1 MTILEEPAAQKTSST
16 ASRKQN
22 NVVEDDNRNHI
33 EKGRLSASETNVT
46 SQTRNSINLDE
57 TLIRALSSSN
67 NSAMISAVGDR
78 YITPEYL
85 APLPSSSVSI
95 YSHSFKKTKTYNN
108 STNENGYSMKHLFLY
123 IWCREITV
131 LIYWFPITNYCV
143 DPFVAKLNYRIENEM
158 FILSFS
164 SYYMG

>member
-16 ASRKQN
+16 SSRKQN

-33 EKGRLSASETNVT
+33 EKGRLSASETNVI

-85 APLPSSSVSI
+85 APLPSSSVSF
-95 YSHSFKKTKTYNN
+95 YSHSFKKSK
-108 STNENGYSMKHLFLY
+108 
-123 IWCREITV
+123 
-131 LIYWFPITNYCV
+131 
-143 DPFVAKLNYRIENEM
+143 
-158 FILSFS
+158 
-164 SYYMG
+164 

>member
-33 EKGRLSASETNVT
+33 EKGRLSASETNVI

-95 YSHSFKKTKTYNN
+95 YSHSFKKVNKNT
-108 STNENGYSMKHLFLY
+108 TNENWYNMKHLFFYVL
-123 IWCREITV
+123 CREITL
-131 LIYWFPITNYCV
+131 LIYCFPITNYCV
-143 DPFVAKLNYRIENEM
+143 DPFVAKLNHRIENEI
-158 FILSFS
+158 FIVS
-164 SYYMG
+164 SSSEYMG

>member
-95 YSHSFKKTKTYNN
+95 YSHSFKNKKQITILQTKIGT
-108 STNENGYSMKHLFLY
+108 T
-123 IWCREITV
+123 
-131 LIYWFPITNYCV
+131 
-143 DPFVAKLNYRIENEM
+143 
-158 FILSFS
+158 
-164 SYYMG
+164 